1 MSCPTCSLI
10 RGILMGRDIPE
21 GVARP
26 IGDYAGSFIEER
38 VLKPAARKVKG
49 KVSAYN
55 REYKKQY
62 ARISKSSPRMSF
74 KSKVKKAHAATKRA
88 RK

>member
-1 MSCPTCSLI
+1 
-10 RGILMGRDIPE
+10 MGRDVPE
-21 GVARP
+21 AVARP
-26 IGDYAGSFIEER
+26 AGDYAGTFIEER
-38 VLKPAARKVKG
+38 MVKPAFKKAKG

-62 ARISKSSPRMSF
+62 ARISKASPRMSF

>member
-1 MSCPTCSLI
+1 
-10 RGILMGRDIPE
+10 
-21 GVARP
+21 
-26 IGDYAGSFIEER
+26 
-38 VLKPAARKVKG
+38 LKPAARKVKG

-62 ARISKSSPRMSF
+62 SRISKASPRMSF
-74 KSKVKKAHAATKRA
+74 KSKVKKAHAATKRV

>member
-1 MSCPTCSLI
+1 MSCPTCALI
-10 RGILMGRDIPE
+10 RGILMGRDVPE
-21 GVARP
+21 AVARP
-26 IGDYAGSFIEER
+26 AGDYAGTFIEER
-38 VLKPAARKVKG
+38 MVKPAFKKAKG

-62 ARISKSSPRMSF
+62 ARISKASPRM
-74 KSKVKKAHAATKRA
+74 TKRA